1 MRAIHST
8 LQSPAWLSRQINV
21 EVTKG
26 TAMQGLIMKPN
37 PETEIELYADANF
50 TVRCNQEEGVVHD
63 LVMSIIGY
71 IRTYMNYLI
80 IC

>member
-1 MRAIHST
+1 
-8 LQSPAWLSRQINV
+8 
-21 EVTKG
+21 
-26 TAMQGLIMKPN
+26 MQGLIMKPN

-50 TVRCNQEEGVVHD
+50 TFRCNQEEGVVHD